1 MRGLL
6 AAVIVQAAIPAS
18 MAQNATLRG
27 TIRDEASGA
36 LTPCT
41 VTITD
46 ANGKVCVEN
55 GSFQSGFRC
64 AGQFAK
70 DLPPGRTRIR
80 VTRGFETQAVC
91 RDLDLPAGGQTE
103 AAFVLRRRV
112 DLRKRGWYAGDGHV
126 HMLHGERTV
135 PVDFDF
141 VALTARA
148 EDLQFLCLA
157 QGWTVE
163 PATPE
168 ALEAELQPRSTRDC
182 LLSWNLEAPKNY
194 YKGDA
199 GRCLGH
205 CWNLGM
211 RGRTA
216 KGLDVIHLLLEASAW
231 DYESSKPTYAN
242 FESHRL
248 IHSQGG
254 AVFYS
259 HPARWWMGSWGGQ
272 GGYPKVDRMR
282 VSNMAVELPLDTL
295 AGPTYD
301 GLDVITG
308 SNEYAANAKAFQ
320 LWSLLLDHGYRL
332 AATASSDACFDRP
345 GGAVP
350 GVVRTYT
357 FVPGRF
363 SLSKAAR
370 ATAAGKTFA
379 TTGPLLV
386 ATMDG
391 APPGCVLAANGQK
404 HLLAVEAWAC
414 GSAPGGI
421 ARIELLRNGLPFK
434 QAAFDDQPDS
444 VRAHFPLQETE
455 SAWYCVRA
463 LGSDAQRQV
472 ALSGAFYFAAKSYRP
487 PPPVRAQV
495 RARIVDA
502 QSGECLP
509 GFLTEVTLEGPV
521 AREGKRHSLNTG
533 RGQISVPATVRL
545 RAEAKGHAPLT
556 LSPFLDSPNIVQTV
570 TGLADT
576 DLLDWKTFDR
586 LREQLANIELV
597 FRLASFSAAS
607 SGGWSAPCG
616 GPARTRFPGG
626 GIARP
631 SVDRPGGVRAKPL

>member
-1 MRGLL
+1 MRRERALSSP
-6 AAVIVQAAIPAS
+6 AFVVPAS
-18 MAQNATLRG
+18 SPRTCPRAERASASHAGSRPRRSAATWTCR
-27 TIRDEASGA
+27 
-36 LTPCT
+36 P
-41 VTITD
+41 V
-46 ANGKVCVEN
+46 GKPKRPSC
-55 GSFQSGFRC
+55 C
-64 AGQFAK
+64 
-70 DLPPGRTRIR
+70 
-80 VTRGFETQAVC
+80 
-91 RDLDLPAGGQTE
+91 GG
-103 AAFVLRRRV
+103 VS
-112 DLRKRGWYAGDGHV
+112 DLRKRGWYAGDSHA

-168 ALEAELQPRSTRDC
+168 ALQAELQPRSTRDC
-182 LLSWNLEAPKNY
+182 LLTWNLEAPKNY

-216 KGLDVIHLLLEASAW
+216 KGLDVIHLLLEASAG
-231 DYESSKPTYAN
+231 DYQSSKPTYAN

-301 GLDVITG
+301 GLDVFTG

-332 AATASSDACFDRP
+332 AATASSTPASIGPAAQCLALSAPTPSCRVGSPCPKSPGQRPPGKPLPPPALCSLPQWTARPRAAPWLPTDKSIFWPSRP
-345 GGAVP
+345 GPAAAPRGESPASRCCATGSRSSRP
-350 GVVRTYT
+350 PSR
-357 FVPGRF
+357 PARF
-363 SLSKAAR
+363 R
-370 ATAAGKTFA
+370 PR
-379 TTGPLLV
+379 PL
-386 ATMDG
+386 
-391 APPGCVLAANGQK
+391 
-404 HLLAVEAWAC
+404 
-414 GSAPGGI
+414 SAPGNRERLVLC
-421 ARIELLRNGLPFK
+421 ARSWQRCPKTSRPERRLLLRRQKL
-434 QAAFDDQPDS
+434 
-444 VRAHFPLQETE
+444 
-455 SAWYCVRA
+455 SASPAR
-463 LGSDAQRQV
+463 
-472 ALSGAFYFAAKSYRP
+472 SGASPRP
-487 PPPVRAQV
+487 DCGRG
-495 RARIVDA
+495 
-502 QSGECLP
+502 SGQCLP

-521 AREGKRHSLNTG
+521 GREGKRHSLNTG
-533 RGQISVPATVRL
+533 RGRISVPATVRL

-556 LSPFLDSPNIVQTV
+556 LSPFLDSPASSKPSPAWPTRTSW
-570 TGLADT
+570 TG
-576 DLLDWKTFDR
+576 KTFDR

-597 FRLASFSAAS
+597 FPL
-607 SGGWSAPCG
+607 P
-616 GPARTRFPGG
+616 
-626 GIARP
+626 RP
-631 SVDRPGGVRAKPL
+631 QSR